1 MDRKNVGLPGTF
13 LATIFTVSV
22 FFLTVLPASAETLLE
37 RGTYLMQGVVACGNC
52 HTAPGGP
59 MADKELA
66 GGLSW
71 DEPPFT
77 TYATNITPDRE
88 TGIGAWSDEE
98 IIRAFREGI
107 RPDGGRI
114 IGPPMAIEFYRS
126 FSDRDA
132 KAIVAYL
139 RHLEPVRNE
148 MPEAEYR
155 MPLPPN
161 YGPSVGSVPEVPRD
175 DKVAYGKY
183 LADIGHCLE
192 CHTPMGERGRDYAN
206 RLGAG
211 GYEFKGPW
219 GVSVAANLTPTGLK
233 NRTDGEIKQMISTG
247 TQPDGSKMKPP
258 MAYRFYANISDADL
272 DAIVAYLR
280 SLPAK

>member
-1 MDRKNVGLPGTF
+1 MNKKHVGSFGTF
-13 LATIFTVSV
+13 FAAISAVSLFIISV
-22 FFLTVLPASAETLLE
+22 SSASAETLLE

-66 GGLSW
+66 GGLKW

-98 IIRAFREGI
+98 ILRSFREGI

-114 IGPPMAIEFYRS
+114 VGPPMPIEFYRS

-139 RHLEPVRNE
+139 RQVEPVRNK

-161 YGPSVGSVPEVPRD
+161 YGPPISSVPEVPRD

-183 LADIGHCLE
+183 LSDIGHCME
-192 CHTPMGERGRDYAN
+192 CHTPFGERGRDYAN
-206 RLGAG
+206 QLGAG

-219 GVSVAANLTPTGLK
+219 GVSVASNLTPTGLK
-233 NRTDGEIKQMISTG
+233 DRTDAEIKQMISTG
-247 TQPDGSKMKPP
+247 TRPDGSKMLPP
-258 MAYRFYANISDADL
+258 MAYRYYANISDEDL
-272 DAIVAYLR
+272 DALVAYLR

>member
-1 MDRKNVGLPGTF
+1 MRAKYLGILGITAASALFAVAGG
-13 LATIFTVSV
+13 
-22 FFLTVLPASAETLLE
+22 ASAETALE

-59 MADKELA
+59 MADKELS
-66 GGLSW
+66 GGLKW

-88 TGIGAWSDEE
+88 TGIGAWSDAE
-98 IIRAFREGI
+98 IIRSFREGI

-114 IGPPMAIEFYRS
+114 VGPPMPIGLYRS

-139 RHLEPVRNE
+139 RHVAPVRNE
-148 MPEAEYR
+148 MPKAEYR

-161 YGPSVGSVPEVPRD
+161 YGPSLGSVAEVPRS

-192 CHTPMGERGRDYAN
+192 CHTPMGKRGRDYAN

-233 NRTDGEIKQMISTG
+233 DRTDAEIKQMISAG
-247 TQPDGSKMKPP
+247 TQPDGSKMLPP
-258 MAYRFYANISDADL
+258 MAYRYYANTSDADL
-272 DAIVAYLR
+272 DALVAYLR
-280 SLPAK
+280 SLPPK